1 MSEQSCYGGQNE
13 PLSLIQPRAPEPLPD
28 EEVMYVPDNNL
39 SAPYGQHEI
48 QGASLP
54 STTLP
59 ITNATRR
66 EDRSYQDKTQQ
77 TPQPL
82 SLDSDAT
89 EHEESAVDHSS
100 QNSGHIERISEKLQH
115 PNQESEIQSI
125 MDQFNDEANGPKEE
139 EIMSPRREL
148 ASPILSNPMQF
159 PPRRSSLEPL
169 TSPPNKP
176 LLSDG
181 TQESFNSKGQ
191 GNSASSQ
198 VQSYKFPENQVPLAP
213 VTAAPARHTILSES
227 NLTPIAPDPA
237 SPQPRAPYPRPGI
250 EPDLPFDFHRFL
262 EQLRHRTADPVA
274 KFLRSFLMEFGKKQW
289 MVHEQV
295 KIVGDFLDF
304 ITNKM
309 VQCEVWQGI
318 SDAEFDNAKEG
329 MEKLVMN
336 RLYVQTFS
344 PAIPPPPNLSAHTG
358 KRKNIDKILG
368 GTRRGQHQEDIERD
382 ELLAEKERI
391 YGWIQEKHL
400 DIPDLGDN
408 GRRLMHL
415 AQQELLK
422 IKNYRAPRDKVICVL
437 NACKVIF
444 GFLKNASTS
453 DTSADAFIPLLIY
466 VILKA
471 SPEHLVS
478 NVQYIFRFRNQDK
491 LGGEA
496 GYYLSS
502 LMGAIQFIENLD
514 RTSLTVS
521 DEDFEH
527 NVELAVSRIT
537 ERRRNQASDST
548 DPTQVSEKSS
558 LSIPQITRQD
568 MVESDR
574 LLPNRKDP
582 MYPSN
587 GQSYSSQNDSDGN
600 PVAGLLR
607 NIQRPLSNIGR
618 MFSDQ
623 QPSAQRSTNPPY
635 SANSDLPPRR
645 LSPAIFHP
653 PRQSED
659 DERPES
665 ESKVSGPSLQTQNCT
680 AAQTAAARQAS
691 AEAAEAQQIQA
702 AEHSNVVKLVSRA
715 LSLGVG

>member
-1 MSEQSCYGGQNE
+1 MTEQSCYGGQNE
-13 PLSLIQPRAPEPLPD
+13 PLSLIPPRAPQPLPD
-28 EEVMYVPDNNL
+28 ADVMSVPDNNL
-39 SAPYGQHEI
+39 SAPHGQHEM
-48 QGASLP
+48 QGTSLP
-54 STTLP
+54 STALP
-59 ITNATRR
+59 ITDATCR
-66 EDRSYQDKTQQ
+66 EDGLYQDRTQP

-89 EHEESAVDHSS
+89 ERDDSAVDRGSE
-100 QNSGHIERISEKLQH
+100 NLGHIERISDK
-115 PNQESEIQSI
+115 NQDPDQKSEIQSI
-125 MDQFNDEANGPKEE
+125 MDQFNDEANGPKED

-148 ASPILSNPMQF
+148 ASPILSNSVQF

-169 TSPPNKP
+169 TSPPNKSS
-176 LLSDG
+176 LSDG
-181 TQESFNSKGQ
+181 AQEKLIRRGQ
-191 GNSASSQ
+191 GDSAPSQ
-198 VQSYKFPENQVPLAP
+198 VESYAFTENQAPLTP
-213 VTAAPARHTILSES
+213 VTATPARHKSLSES
-227 NLTPIAPDPA
+227 DPVPTAPVPA
-237 SPQPRAPYPRPGI
+237 SPQPKATYPRPGI
-250 EPDLPFDFHRFL
+250 EPEIPFDFHRFL

-309 VQCEVWQGI
+309 AQCEVWQGI
-318 SDAEFDNAKEG
+318 SDTEFDNAKEG

-344 PAIPPPPNLSAHTG
+344 PEIPPPPTLSANAG
-358 KRKNIDKILG
+358 KRKNMDKILG

-391 YGWIQEKHL
+391 YGWVQEKHL
-400 DIPDLGDN
+400 DIPDPGDN

-422 IKNYRAPRDKVICVL
+422 IKNYRAPRDKVICIL

-444 GFLKNASTS
+444 GLLKNASTS

-478 NVQYIFRFRNQDK
+478 NIQYIFRFRNQEK

-514 RTSLTVS
+514 RTSLTIS
-521 DEDFEH
+521 DEEFEH
-527 NVELAVSRIT
+527 NVEIAVSQIT
-537 ERRRNQASDST
+537 ERRRNKISDHT
-548 DPTQVSEKSS
+548 DLTQVSEKSS
-558 LSIPQITRQD
+558 LSIPQITRRD
-568 MVESDR
+568 MVEADR
-574 LLPNRKDP
+574 SLPDHKDP
-582 MYPSN
+582 MYPSK
-587 GQSYSSQNDSDGN
+587 GQSSSSQDDSDGN

-623 QPSAQRSTNPPY
+623 QPSPPKTTNSPY
-635 SANSDLPPRR
+635 PANSDAPPRR

-659 DERPES
+659 DERPEPDP
-665 ESKVSGPSLQTQNCT
+665 KFQGPALQSQNYV

-702 AEHSNVVKLVSRA
+702 AEHNKVVKLVSHC
-715 LSLGVG
+715 SVHGVT